1 MSDPRYEPYT
11 APKFREYQGW
21 TQDEA
26 TRLVRL
32 WRTGYTGGQL
42 AIRFGR
48 SRSSVLGKLK
58 RLGEIP
64 RKSQT

>member
-1 MSDPRYEPYT
+1 V
-11 APKFREYQGW
+11 K
-21 TQDEA
+21 
-26 TRLVRL
+26 L
-32 WRTGYTGGQL
+32 WRSGYTGGQL